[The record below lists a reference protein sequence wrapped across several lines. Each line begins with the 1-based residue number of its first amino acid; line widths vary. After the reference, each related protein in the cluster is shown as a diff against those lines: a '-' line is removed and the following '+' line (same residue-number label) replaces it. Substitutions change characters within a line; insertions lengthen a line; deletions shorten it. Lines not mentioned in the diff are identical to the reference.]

1 MQKITF
7 MRNVIILISIIC
19 CCSSCSNNKHADA
32 FSVPINKQIHIPQ
45 NVELLCNGEDSDTH
59 DFNQDFTILTYVDAK
74 GCTPCEMK
82 LDEWNDIMDK
92 FQALGDKSV
101 AFLMVVNAPYD
112 SIMPILD
119 NTEYSHLIMCDKDN
133 IFCNQNNLKDFLS
146 YKTFLLDSCF
156 NIISIGDP
164 ISYPEI
170 RKIYER
176 TIYDQSSE
184 DIDLS
189 INKVRYIGLMHPED
203 SINESFMIFNYDN
216 NPISIHNIDVSDST
230 IVAQIEAKDIDSNK
244 KKALNISLAVKQTG
258 ILKKQ
263 VTVNFTNDSS
273 TNMIIY
279 GYSN

>member
-1 MQKITF
+1 
-7 MRNVIILISIIC
+7 
-19 CCSSCSNNKHADA
+19 
-32 FSVPINKQIHIPQ
+32 
-45 NVELLCNGEDSDTH
+45 
-59 DFNQDFTILTYVDAK
+59 
-74 GCTPCEMK
+74 
-82 LDEWNDIMDK
+82 
-92 FQALGDKSV
+92 
-101 AFLMVVNAPYD
+101 
-112 SIMPILD
+112 
-119 NTEYSHLIMCDKDN
+119 MCDKDN

-146 YKTFLLDSCF
+146 YKTFLLDSCL

-164 ISYPEI
+164 ISYPVI

-216 NPISIHNIDVSDST
+216 SPISIHNIDVSDST
-230 IVAQIEAKDIDSNK
+230 IVAQIEAKDIDCNK
-244 KKALNISLAVKQTG
+244 KKALNISSAVKQTG